1 MELRTLNLEL
11 DMKQLYLF
19 PRIIKKVS
27 EIKWRKKIYRKVMKS
42 KKLGVYSLP
51 SQTLITA

>member
-27 EIKWRKKIYRKVMKS
+27 ERKWRKKSYRKVMKS
-42 KKLGVYSLP
+42 QKLGVYSLP